1 MELTLIILVC
11 LFVGGLTIYVDRKD
25 KREKKRQE
33 RLNRIKFDWAL
44 IGDKNNQVPTWRAQ
58 AIRVGWKGVRTADLG
73 SSDRVV

>member
-11 LFVGGLTIYVDRKD
+11 LAVGILIIRDELKA

-44 IGDKNNQVPTWRAQ
+44 IHRWDPNGEEPKAHVELY
-58 AIRVGWKGVRTADLG
+58 GSGVKP
-73 SSDRVV
+73 

>member
-33 RLNRIKFDWAL
+33 RLDRIDMK
-44 IGDKNNQVPTWRAQ
+44 
-58 AIRVGWKGVRTADLG
+58 
-73 SSDRVV
+73 